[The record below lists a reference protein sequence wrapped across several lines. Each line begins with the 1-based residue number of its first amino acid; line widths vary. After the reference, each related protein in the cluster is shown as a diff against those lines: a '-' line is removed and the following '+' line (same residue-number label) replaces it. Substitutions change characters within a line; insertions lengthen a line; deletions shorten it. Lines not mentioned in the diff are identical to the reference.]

1 MAVFNN
7 ILEFYNNIK
16 DDYRERPNRLV
27 MYFAYFLYLNNQ
39 KEFSAKDLSICLE
52 ECHLPPTNINQILK
66 RETEKNNLIKI
77 KKRNGFYRLHRNKI
91 DEFDNLFNNIK
102 LIPTNTFFD
111 LNILENLPKD
121 RYYINQ
127 ISEEMCL
134 CYDNQCYTAC
144 LIMMRKLLEAIIIA
158 IFESIGEL
166 YKIKD
171 SNGVTFFLSDLINIY
186 MEEKSINKSRN
197 IKKELDKLKEIG
209 DKAVHKYNFR
219 VSRKI
224 ADEYKITLDV
234 VTQELISNIKIK

>member
-1 MAVFNN
+1 MAFFNN
-7 ILEFYNNIK
+7 ILQFYNNLK
-16 DDYRERPNRLV
+16 YEDKERPNRLV
-27 MYFAYFLYLNNQ
+27 VYFAYFLYLNNQ
-39 KEFSAKDLSICLE
+39 KEFSAKDLNNCLE
-52 ECHLPPTNINQILK
+52 ECDLPSTNINQILQ
-66 RETEKNNLIKI
+66 RETKKRNLIK
-77 KKRNGFYRLHRNKI
+77 KRKGFYSLHRNKI
-91 DEFDNLFNNIK
+91 DEFDNLFNNVK
-102 LIPTNTFFD
+102 LIPTNAFFD

-144 LIMMRKLLEAIIIA
+144 LIMMRKLLEAIIID

-234 VTQELISNIKIK
+234 VIQELISNIKIK